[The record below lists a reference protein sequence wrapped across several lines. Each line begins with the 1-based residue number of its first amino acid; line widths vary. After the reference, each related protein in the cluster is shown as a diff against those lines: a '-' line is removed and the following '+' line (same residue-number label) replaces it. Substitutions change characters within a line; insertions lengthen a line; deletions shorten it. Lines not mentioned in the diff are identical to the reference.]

1 MSQPVGTTVANYQ
14 LYSMNED
21 CSVDEYHPTNLAVVS
36 ESASLI
42 VTLFLQRL
50 SCSTLVKKKLQIDIC
65 LQKMKTKSY
74 ANELKGDE
82 WFSSLFA
89 NQKETGGNFLILC

>member
-42 VTLFLQRL
+42 VTIFAAFILLDF
-50 SCSTLVKKKLQIDIC
+50 SKKKTTNRYMFA
-65 LQKMKTKSY
+65 K
-74 ANELKGDE
+74 NEDKIVC
-82 WFSSLFA
+82 
-89 NQKETGGNFLILC
+89 K